1 MVKRILSLIISISVV
16 IIFQSSVHA
25 QSPSLFGPNKYTR
38 TTGAPNTYQ
47 DIFQAC
53 NTGAIYNLIVEN
65 GEEGK
70 DRLSSASLSLNGQEI
85 VREDEFNQ
93 EIDKIEKTIYLQQK
107 NTLNIKLAS
116 GPSGFIKVSVYCVA
130 NCLEIK
136 ITSPATGSA
145 INKSKTIIKGSLH
158 NAFGETGVTI
168 QSSGAS
174 GQVSGLA
181 QTQASNFAG
190 STPLQTGTNTI
201 IATATDACGYQV
213 TDAITI
219 NTETREE
226 PVRLTATPTSG
237 IPNATTGTF
246 ETTLEAEVNIENPI
260 SKYSWDINGDGT
272 PEQEGSNLTKVTTNY
287 QNTGLLYFPS
297 VTITDTSGNTYT
309 ETTIVNVLSK
319 EEMDALLKTK
329 WEGMRGGLTNGE
341 IEKALRYFAEDSKE
355 KYRTIYN
362 IIDSNAP
369 GGISVVAMELP
380 VPALIEIINNVA
392 THVISRAEDGR
403 QMEYTLYFVLDNSG
417 IWKILEY

>member
-107 NTLNIKLAS
+107 
-116 GPSGFIKVSVYCVA
+116 
-130 NCLEIK
+130 
-136 ITSPATGSA
+136 
-145 INKSKTIIKGSLH
+145 KTIIKGSLH

-297 VTITDTSGNTYT
+297 VTITDSRGNTYT

>member
-53 NTGAIYNLIVEN
+53 KTGAIYNLIVEN

-272 PEQEGSNLTKVTTNY
+272 PEQEGSRLTK
-287 QNTGLLYFPS
+287 
-297 VTITDTSGNTYT
+297 
-309 ETTIVNVLSK
+309 
-319 EEMDALLKTK
+319 
-329 WEGMRGGLTNGE
+329 GE